1 MRKSVRL
8 FVAGSKALE
17 DERTVI
23 GKAILG
29 LNSHY
34 KSIGKKC
41 TVYLDTYETISG
53 DNQPAYNKFI
63 ESEANLV
70 FFVLDGKVGGK
81 TLKELVIALAAS
93 RKENGPEVKIFV
105 KHDETNSD
113 EEYLELTRQLMGEN
127 YYVEYDN
134 LDDLRSKA
142 EKRVKE
148 YVEKSTHKSLSEWI
162 RCNYKFIVVLA
173 IILSLAFVGFYMW
186 YKLKLRENEPTLI
199 LAGGGSAANYME
211 KYYINCKPSQYK
223 DGYYVHMPTSYAW
236 LLMAEE
242 VISPLSAGK
251 RRYYPICLSAEKAT
265 DSAFTRIVSVSSMLA
280 IGSVIEYRIGWD
292 TLTVF
297 LKSDR
302 TITTC
307 INDNKKITRSEL
319 LDLIKKRKDYNI
331 NLFTTSKGSGTR
343 DAYEK
348 LLADLGYD
356 FANVETYQFAENSD
370 MPTINKNGAPYMLMG
385 SGCYVAKEL
394 LKDIDSRDCYEY
406 KVVDE
411 NGDCFRKPIYIYFMA
426 YCSDNSNVLT
436 IPEQTLNFL
445 NKLGVDCSKKVK
457 DGKVKRY
464 STETVIQDFNKL
476 GSW

>member
-8 FVAGSKALE
+8 FVAGSTNLE
-17 DERTVI
+17 KERTVI
-23 GKAILG
+23 GKTVLD

-34 KSIGKKC
+34 KNNGKKC
-41 TVYLDTYETISG
+41 TIYFDTYQSISG
-53 DNQPAYNKFI
+53 DNQGAYNKFI
-63 ESEANLV
+63 EDEADLV
-70 FFVLDGKVGGK
+70 FFVIDGKVGGK

-105 KHDETNSD
+105 KHDDNPD
-113 EEYLELTRQLMGEN
+113 EESLELTRQLLGEN

-134 LDDLRSKA
+134 IDDLRSKV

-148 YVEKSTHKSLSEWI
+148 YTEATTHKSLSEWV
-162 RCNYKFIVVLA
+162 RGHYKFIVVLT

-186 YKLKLRENEPTLI
+186 YKLKLKDEEPTLI
-199 LAGGGSAANYME
+199 LAGGGSAANYLE
-211 KYYINCKPSQYK
+211 KYYINCRPSQYK

-242 VISPLSAGK
+242 VIAPQAAGI

-280 IGSVIEYRIGWD
+280 IGSVIEYQIGWD

-297 LKSDR
+297 LKNDR
-302 TITTC
+302 AITSC
-307 INDNKKITRSEL
+307 VNDNKKITRSEL
-319 LDLIKKRKDYNI
+319 LDLIKRRNDYNI

-348 LLADLGYD
+348 LLSDLDYD
-356 FANVETYQFAENSD
+356 FAKVETYQFAENTD
-370 MPTINKNGAPYMLMG
+370 MPTINKNNAPYMLLG

-394 LKDIDSRDCYEY
+394 LKDIDNRDCYEY

-411 NGDCFRKPIYIYFMA
+411 NGECFRKPIYIYFMA

-445 NKLGVDCSKKVK
+445 RKLGVDYTKKVK

-464 STETVIQDFNKL
+464 STETVIQDFNSL
-476 GSW
+476 VDW

>member
-148 YVEKSTHKSLSEWI
+148 YVEKSTHKTLSEWI

-199 LAGGGSAANYME
+199 LAG
-211 KYYINCKPSQYK
+211 
-223 DGYYVHMPTSYAW
+223 
-236 LLMAEE
+236 
-242 VISPLSAGK
+242 
-251 RRYYPICLSAEKAT
+251 
-265 DSAFTRIVSVSSMLA
+265 
-280 IGSVIEYRIGWD
+280 
-292 TLTVF
+292 
-297 LKSDR
+297 
-302 TITTC
+302 
-307 INDNKKITRSEL
+307 
-319 LDLIKKRKDYNI
+319 
-331 NLFTTSKGSGTR
+331 
-343 DAYEK
+343 
-348 LLADLGYD
+348 
-356 FANVETYQFAENSD
+356 
-370 MPTINKNGAPYMLMG
+370 
-385 SGCYVAKEL
+385 
-394 LKDIDSRDCYEY
+394 
-406 KVVDE
+406 
-411 NGDCFRKPIYIYFMA
+411 
-426 YCSDNSNVLT
+426 
-436 IPEQTLNFL
+436 
-445 NKLGVDCSKKVK
+445 
-457 DGKVKRY
+457 
-464 STETVIQDFNKL
+464 
-476 GSW
+476 